1 MQPDFMQLRSKIGL
15 QIPLIGFYDAPATAA
30 FAPFAEPQAGTR
42 ICVFAFYQQWLQGK
56 MLHLTKENFG
66 CGGAGR
72 CLFGV
77 QTRSRQDFVKFLV
90 EDEGL
95 KASPELMNQWI
106 DATPLY
112 QPEHKNIFIGP
123 LKPSQYQ
130 YLKSVTFYVNPDQL
144 SLLLIG
150 AQYESSPTDPLP
162 AIVPFGSGCMQLAP
176 LFADLNVPQ
185 AIVGATDIA
194 MRQFLPP
201 EVLAFTVTRP
211 MFERLC
217 RLDDRSFLAK
227 PFWQR
232 LKHARHQTR
241 NAQS

>member
-1 MQPDFMQLRSKIGL
+1 MQPDPKPLLAKLGLRT
-15 QIPLIGFYDAPATAA
+15 PLIGFYDAPATTA
-30 FAPFAEPQAGTR
+30 FEPIIAPQPGNRVCIFS
-42 ICVFAFYQQWLQGK
+42 FYKQWLEGK
-56 MLHLTKENFG
+56 TLQLTKENYG

-77 QTRSRQDFVKFLV
+77 LTRSRQDFVNFLV

-95 KASPELMNQWI
+95 KASAELMNQWI
-106 DATPLY
+106 DATPPY
-112 QPEHKNIFIGP
+112 QPEHEHIFIGP
-123 LKPSQYQ
+123 LKLSQYP
-130 YLKSVTFYVNPDQL
+130 YLRSVTFYVNPDQL

-162 AIVPFGSGCMQLAP
+162 AIIPFGSGCMQLGP
-176 LFADLNVPQ
+176 LFQDLKIPQ

-194 MRQFLPP
+194 MRQFLSPD
-201 EVLAFTVTRP
+201 VLAFTATRP

-217 RLDDRSFLAK
+217 RLDQKSFLNK

-232 LKHARHQTR
+232 LQRARGF
-241 NAQS
+241 ALPI